1 MKENIW
7 LSKKLK
13 AEALFSF
20 KNTKREVS
28 KEIRN
33 SKARHYHS
41 EFTIDKHN
49 SRKMTSQKAI

>member
-33 SKARHYHS
+33 SKARYNYKKL
-41 EFTIDKHN
+41 TINKHN
-49 SRKMTSQKAI
+49 SIKT